1 MPAHG
6 PGDEHNPFRR
16 LPGRASGWHGAR
28 DSLKRHGLTRRDSQ
42 MPDRRS
48 PSRQPS
54 PERRQ
59 RAVGTNRAVRALKT
73 RHAARRSRLDAAS
86 DRLTRVASSGYFLA
100 SHVAWFGLWI
110 LWNTGL
116 LPRVEPFDPFP
127 FGLLTMIVS
136 LEAIFLSIFV
146 LMAQRRESSI
156 AELREEITLQV
167 LMRAEEEVTK
177 TLQLVAGLYQ
187 RLGHK
192 LAEDAELAEMMKPL
206 DADAIERL
214 LTSQIERADA
224 MTRSA
229 KGAESAEGQSSSAPS
244 APPAPRT

>member
-1 MPAHG
+1 
-6 PGDEHNPFRR
+6 
-16 LPGRASGWHGAR
+16 
-28 DSLKRHGLTRRDSQ
+28 

-59 RAVGTNRAVRALKT
+59 RAVGTNRAVRALKA
-73 RHAARRSRLDAAS
+73 RHAARRSPLENAA
-86 DRLTRVASSGYFLA
+86 DRLTRIASSGYFLA
-100 SHVAWFGLWI
+100 AHALWFLTWV

-116 LPRVEPFDPFP
+116 IPGWTPIDPFP

-136 LEAIFLSIFV
+136 LEAIFLAIFV
-146 LMAQRRESSI
+146 LMAQRRESSV

-187 RLGHK
+187 RLGHQ
-192 LAEDAELAEMMKPL
+192 LAEDAELADMMKPL
-206 DADAIERL
+206 DADSIERQ
-214 LTSQIERADA
+214 LTSQIEKADGNNKGA
-224 MTRSA
+224 RSA
-229 KGAESAEGQSSSAPS
+229 KGAGGAGGAGGAVGAGGAGGESAAPSAPS
-244 APPAPRT
+244 AP

>member
-1 MPAHG
+1 MI
-6 PGDEHNPFRR
+6 
-16 LPGRASGWHGAR
+16 
-28 DSLKRHGLTRRDSQ
+28 
-42 MPDRRS
+42 DRRS

-59 RAVGTNRAVRALKT
+59 RSVGTSRAVRALKA
-73 RHAARRSRLDAAS
+73 RQAAKRSQLETAA

-100 SHVAWFGLWI
+100 GHAVWFAAWI
-110 LWNTGL
+110 VWNTGL
-116 LPRVEPFDPFP
+116 IAGLAPIDPFP

-177 TLQLVAGLYQ
+177 TLQLVVGLYP

-192 LAEDAELAEMMKPL
+192 LAEDPELSDMMKPL
-206 DADAIERL
+206 DAESIERQ
-214 LTSQIERADA
+214 LTSQIDRADGNTKG
-224 MTRSA
+224 TRGAKGA
-229 KGAESAEGQSSSAPS
+229 KGAEAAESAEQSAPT
-244 APPAPRT
+244 AP

>member
-1 MPAHG
+1 
-6 PGDEHNPFRR
+6 
-16 LPGRASGWHGAR
+16 
-28 DSLKRHGLTRRDSQ
+28 

-54 PERRQ
+54 SERRL
-59 RAVGTNRAVRALKT
+59 RAVGTNRAVRALKA
-73 RHAARRSRLDAAS
+73 RHSAKRSRLETAA

-100 SHVAWFGLWI
+100 SHVVWFGAWI
-110 LWNTGL
+110 VWNTGL
-116 LPRVEPFDPFP
+116 VPGLDPIDPFP

-177 TLQLVAGLYQ
+177 TLQLVAGLYP

-192 LAEDAELAEMMKPL
+192 LAEDPELAEMMKPL
-206 DADAIERL
+206 DPDAIERL
-214 LTSQIERADA
+214 LTSQIERADG
-224 MTRSA
+224 TVKGA
-229 KGAESAEGQSSSAPS
+229 KGAESAEGAVGP
-244 APPAPRT
+244 APPAPPAP

>member
-1 MPAHG
+1 
-6 PGDEHNPFRR
+6 
-16 LPGRASGWHGAR
+16 
-28 DSLKRHGLTRRDSQ
+28 

-59 RAVGTNRAVRALKT
+59 RAAVTNRAVRALKAQ
-73 RHAARRSRLDAAS
+73 HAARRSPLETAA
-86 DRLTRVASSGYFLA
+86 DRLTRIASSGYFLA
-100 SHVAWFGLWI
+100 FHALWFMTWI

-116 LPRVEPFDPFP
+116 IPGFTPIDPFP

-136 LEAIFLSIFV
+136 LEAIFLAIFV
-146 LMAQRRESSI
+146 LMAQRRESSV

-192 LAEDAELAEMMKPL
+192 LAEDPELADMMKPL
-206 DADAIERL
+206 DAEAIERQ
-214 LTSQIERADA
+214 LTSQIEKADGSGIRARRA
-224 MTRSA
+224 R
-229 KGAESAEGQSSSAPS
+229 GAGNAAGAAGEPP
-244 APPAPRT
+244 APPAP

>member
-1 MPAHG
+1 
-6 PGDEHNPFRR
+6 
-16 LPGRASGWHGAR
+16 
-28 DSLKRHGLTRRDSQ
+28 

-59 RAVGTNRAVRALKT
+59 RAVGTSRAVRSLKA
-73 RHAARRSRLDAAS
+73 RHAAERSRLETAA
-86 DRLTRVASSGYFLA
+86 DRLTRIASSGYFMA
-100 SHVAWFGLWI
+100 GHAVWFTGWI
-110 LWNTGL
+110 LLNTDLIPGM
-116 LPRVEPFDPFP
+116 VPFDPFP
-127 FGLLTMIVS
+127 FGLLTMVVS

-177 TLQLVAGLYQ
+177 SLQLVAGLYP

-192 LAEDAELAEMMKPL
+192 LAEDPELAEMMKPL

-224 MTRSA
+224 ST
-229 KGAESAEGQSSSAPS
+229 KGAPL
-244 APPAPRT
+244 RTED

>member
-1 MPAHG
+1 MV
-6 PGDEHNPFRR
+6 
-16 LPGRASGWHGAR
+16 
-28 DSLKRHGLTRRDSQ
+28 
-42 MPDRRS
+42 DRRS
-48 PSRQPS
+48 PSREPS

-59 RAVGTNRAVRALKT
+59 RAVGTNRAVRALKA
-73 RHAARRSRLDAAS
+73 RQAAKRSRLESSA

-100 SHVAWFGLWI
+100 GHATWFAAWI
-110 LWNTGL
+110 VWNTGL
-116 LPRVEPFDPFP
+116 IPGVVPIDPFP

-177 TLQLVAGLYQ
+177 TLQLVAGLYP

-192 LAEDAELAEMMKPL
+192 LAEDPELSDMMKPL
-206 DADAIERL
+206 DAESIERQ
-214 LTSQIERADA
+214 LTSQIDRVDGTKSARRAG
-224 MTRSA
+224 
-229 KGAESAEGQSSSAPS
+229 GAESAKGDEQPAPS
-244 APPAPRT
+244 APPAL